1 MGRVFIRPWLLKYDD
16 LATRAAY
23 KKIRAGGPEACGC
36 QHCNNFA
43 LARDRIYPQE
53 VENFLNMVGIDFK
66 KESEVIHLGRTGPSL
81 HLYSG
86 SFYFIGTAEFT
97 PDINCDSTAFVAV
110 NKDFSWQFKN
120 SQEPVNGAFG
130 MQCLV
135 EMEFMAKVPW
145 VIASCAP
152 ERKTSCAKEN
162 HAVPHVKSSSDTGGM
177 RKLNCNRLNSCVSAG
192 TVYCHDHCLMYRP
205 VVKNNEPRIPIQTIN
220 SGIGAGRLAAMK
232 KVEQRR

>member
-1 MGRVFIRPWLLKYDD
+1 MGRIFIRPWLIKYDD

-23 KKIRAGGPEACGC
+23 KKIRTGGPETCGC

-66 KESEVIHLGRTGPSL
+66 KESEIIYLGKIRPSL

-97 PDINCDSTAFVAV
+97 LDINYDSTAFIAV

-120 SQEPVNGAFG
+120 SQEPVNSAFG
-130 MQCLV
+130 MQSLIQ
-135 EMEFMAKVPW
+135 MEFMAKVPW
-145 VIASCAP
+145 VMESYEP
-152 ERKTSCAKEN
+152 EQNVSCAKKN
-162 HAVPHVKSSSDTGGM
+162 HAVPAMKYSADTGGM
-177 RKLNCNRLNSCVSAG
+177 RKLNCNRSNSCVSAG

-220 SGIGAGRLAAMK
+220 SEIGAGRLAATK